1 MLQKKTILIIII
13 SLIAIAYI
21 IYLITIISS
30 SSVSLSHT
38 AILELQSTTSF
49 SDLSSFFNN
58 NLRTTITV
66 SDKNQEVDLF
76 FSSKDFSFFITQ
88 QDIFF
93 NNNENS
99 KINKLSN
106 NFYNYEISSTL
117 KIKSNR
123 TQTYFTNYK
132 FGRKAEEN
140 FALCSENNCDKNSIK
155 MNNFYFMLVEDP
167 FEKVSGGIG
176 LRPIEF
182 IGDGA
187 INLFNELYR
196 KNYIKNNVWYIEYN
210 KNDEKKLIIGKFPYE
225 INKKYKMNDFDFF
238 KIGNKASNWQLQM
251 IKISIGKN
259 DNNNNDEENNDNI
272 IKERNIEFQ
281 QEFSFIYGPPDY
293 YKKIK
298 NIFFN
303 KYLNNKCTENTYTYQ
318 LTDFLY
324 IICDEDIPLKEFPP
338 LIMNIN
344 KNIGFEL
351 TYEDLFMKNNGK
363 ALFLFVSNKI
373 EKYFN
378 ERWYMGEPFLKK
390 YMPVYNQK
398 ELKIGFYGTVKTI
411 KGNYKVAGILGFI
424 ILMISIGIIIYL
436 CLFIFRKYRNRKIRR
451 AAMEMKIEEISSKFI
466 INKKETK

>member
-1 MLQKKTILIIII
+1 MLQKRTILIIII

-21 IYLITIISS
+21 IYLICVMSS
-30 SSVSLSHT
+30 SSNSLPYT
-38 AILELQSTTSF
+38 AILQLQSTTSF
-49 SDLSSFFNN
+49 SDLSTFFNN

-99 KINKLSN
+99 KINKFSN
-106 NFYNYEISSTL
+106 NFYDYEISSSI

-140 FALCSENNCDKNSIK
+140 FALCNSNNCDKNSIK
-155 MNNFYFMLVEDP
+155 MRNFNFMLVEDP

-176 LRPIEF
+176 LSPHEF
-182 IGDGA
+182 TGDGA
-187 INLFNELYR
+187 LNLFNELYR
-196 KNYIKNNVWYIEYN
+196 KNYIKNNVWYIEYD
-210 KNDEKKLIIGKFPYE
+210 KNDDIKLIIGKFPNE
-225 INKKYKMNDFDFF
+225 VNKKYKLNNFDFF
-238 KIGNKASNWQLQM
+238 KIDNRASTWQLQM

-259 DNNNNDEENNDNI
+259 GINDYEDNNDNI
-272 IKERNIEFQ
+272 IKYRNIEFMH
-281 QEFSFIYGPPDY
+281 EFSLIYGPPDY

-303 KYLNNKCTENTYTYQ
+303 KYLNNKCMENTFNYQ
-318 LTDFLY
+318 LIDYLY
-324 IICDEDIPLKEFPP
+324 IICDEDISLEDFPP
-338 LIMNIN
+338 LIMDIN

-351 TYEDLFMKNNGK
+351 TYDELFMKNNGK
-363 ALFLFVSNKI
+363 LLFLFFSYKI

-378 ERWYMGEPFLKK
+378 EKWYMGEPFLKK
-390 YMPVYNQK
+390 YMTVYDQK
-398 ELKIGFYGTVKTI
+398 ELKIGFYGLNKRN
-411 KGNYKVAGILGFI
+411 KGNYRVAGILGFI
-424 ILMISIGIIIYL
+424 FLFISIGIIIYL

-451 AAMEMKIEEISSKFI
+451 AALEMKIEEISSKFI
-466 INKKETK
+466 SNKNENK